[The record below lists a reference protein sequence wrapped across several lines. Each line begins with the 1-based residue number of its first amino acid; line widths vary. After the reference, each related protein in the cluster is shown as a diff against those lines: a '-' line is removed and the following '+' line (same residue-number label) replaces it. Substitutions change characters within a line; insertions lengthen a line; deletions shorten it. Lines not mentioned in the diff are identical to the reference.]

1 MEIIY
6 TNNEV
11 KNLGGEP
18 AATTLLN
25 VRCFI
30 SDVAV
35 NKKSDGKQI
44 SIIIFPLILLIFELG
59 HNISEALYIWEIPCH
74 ILSH

>member
-6 TNNEV
+6 TTNEV

-25 VRCFI
+25 VRYFS

-35 NKKSDGKQI
+35 NKKVIESK
-44 SIIIFPLILLIFELG
+44 SP
-59 HNISEALYIWEIPCH
+59 S
-74 ILSH
+74 

>member
-11 KNLGGEP
+11 KNIGGEP
-18 AATTLLN
+18 AAK
-25 VRCFI
+25 RCFI